1 MQIPA
6 PSDGY
11 YFSNSSQT
19 CVACSYW
26 TREKKSCDAENAAA
40 KAKTCHL
47 HGENNLD
54 KVCYSRQETQGVCVC
69 VCMCVS
75 MHASIQPTHIVSVAP
90 DQWTAGDRNVFTI
103 GA

>member
-1 MQIPA
+1 MPA
-6 PSDGY
+6 RVCACMY
-11 YFSNSSQT
+11 V
-19 CVACSYW
+19 CVC
-26 TREKKSCDAENAAA
+26 
-40 KAKTCHL
+40 
-47 HGENNLD
+47 
-54 KVCYSRQETQGVCVC
+54 VCVC